1 MKYLYIHPNLVTVEG
16 KEDSA
21 LYDILHN
28 KIFELNPIQSQI
40 VKHSRNG
47 LDLEAITGLLDGNE
61 TNDNINEL
69 LKMEIGTVYES
80 NFPYFNETF
89 KTYDM
94 VNNLS
99 FYSRPHY
106 LTRLFIELNNSCE
119 HECFYCH
126 NNNMIRTLG
135 CYGCYVWSG
144 EKKKMDVTTVKSLFK
159 NAIQLGFQ
167 QIILTGGNLLK
178 EWSTVKQL
186 APFFKDIEVYTIVNL
201 LMLNEDV
208 INEINNIDNLN
219 CIINIPILEEQ
230 LDVTSLYKIMALI
243 QQYKRNTIKY
253 GFQINA
259 MYHKNINAVHSLIT
273 NCRLSSN
280 DYYVEFVGEKVN
292 HELRNYLTEAKLSYP
307 DYQTFYYKKQYNYCM
322 NGSLVIGYVG

>member
-1 MKYLYIHPNLVTVEG
+1 
-16 KEDSA
+16 
-21 LYDILHN
+21 
-28 KIFELNPIQSQI
+28 
-40 VKHSRNG
+40 
-47 LDLEAITGLLDGNE
+47 
-61 TNDNINEL
+61 
-69 LKMEIGTVYES
+69 
-80 NFPYFNETF
+80 
-89 KTYDM
+89 
-94 VNNLS
+94 
-99 FYSRPHY
+99 
-106 LTRLFIELNNSCE
+106 
-119 HECFYCH
+119 
-126 NNNMIRTLG
+126 
-135 CYGCYVWSG
+135 
-144 EKKKMDVTTVKSLFK
+144 MDVTTVKSLFE

-178 EWSTVKQL
+178 EWSTVRQL

-219 CIINIPILEEQ
+219 CIINVPILEEQ

-259 MYHKNINAVHSLIT
+259 MYHKNINAIHSLIT

-280 DYYVEFVGEKVN
+280 DYYVEFVGEKYFPIVN
-292 HELRNYLTEAKLSYP
+292 HELRNYLTKAKLSYP

-322 NGSLVIGYVG
+322 NGSLVIGYDGSVYVCRMMRRKNYGNIHKQPLYTIIVNKEIQEKWRLTIDQISPCKDCSLRYACNECRAFESTLSGSEHSVAICRRGNIDYAD